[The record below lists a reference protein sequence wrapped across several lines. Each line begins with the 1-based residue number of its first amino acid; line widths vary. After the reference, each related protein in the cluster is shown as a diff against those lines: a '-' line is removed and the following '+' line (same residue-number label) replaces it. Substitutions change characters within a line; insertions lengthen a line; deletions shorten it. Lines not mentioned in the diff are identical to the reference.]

1 MLTLSLSKKY
11 AALNK
16 YHYQE
21 LFEQRAY
28 DRRKQRIEI
37 GIDYIP
43 VSAPPSI
50 VEDLANLGFTCN
62 DYVNGIAVSPKGR
75 IVKLGKVLNEK
86 NLAHFVND
94 PLRALKEKKVK
105 VVISRHPHDIIR
117 MSLGRNWVTCMA
129 NLQEL
134 ESSIT
139 TEILNGTLV
148 AYLVDVDD
156 NNIQNPYSR
165 CLITPYF
172 KRTKTKKEVVLKPI
186 RYYGTA
192 CHMLLKTVEDFCL
205 EFNSTKPSGFY
216 TRLKSYY
223 NNDIFFVVAHKDPKI
238 TKCTKVNNVLEYANA
253 YANVEKI
260 AKAGPL
266 GLSLIAKSKSFSP
279 TAVKNVV
286 PEIAKHFRITSE
298 FFSNPH
304 YPISLKKF
312 DTTVSQSLICGEA
325 DDLYFA
331 FYLMENFSLPRTTFR
346 GAKKEFIVPLIRKA
360 IQTKNFLAVRELFYS
375 KQLQNVC
382 YDTIPELK
390 KLPNT
395 VFLINRHGDTI
406 FSEKVLMD
414 WYKKSPLNEEDKQ
427 KMLFTG
433 MEKLSFETT
442 KNLLKSSKLASIAYQ
457 PFLNLTTMFAYL
469 DTYKINIRIATLWI
483 SKNKITPELVTKI
496 YNSLQPVFRSD
507 FKKRLPKY
515 FRTFAK

>member
-1 MLTLSLSKKY
+1 MLKLSLSKKY
-11 AALNK
+11 SALNK

-37 GIDYIP
+37 GVDYLP

-50 VEDLANLGFTCN
+50 LEDLEKLGFTCK
-62 DYVNGIAVSPKGR
+62 DYVNGIALSPKGR

-117 MSLGRNWVTCMA
+117 MSLCRSWVTCMS
-129 NLQEL
+129 NLDEL
-134 ESSIT
+134 QSNIT
-139 TEILNGTLV
+139 TEILHGTLV
-148 AYLVDVDD
+148 AYLVGIDD

-172 KRTKTKKEVVLKPI
+172 KRTKTKKEVLLKPI

-192 CHMLLKTVEDFCL
+192 CHMLLKTVEDFCS

-216 TRLKSYY
+216 TMLKSYY
-223 NNDIFFVVAHKDPKI
+223 KNDPFFVVSHKDPKI
-238 TKCTKVNNVLEYANA
+238 TKSTKVYNLLEYANS

-260 AKAGPL
+260 AKAGTV
-266 GLSLIAKSKSFSP
+266 GLSIIAKSKSFEP
-279 TAVKNVV
+279 TVVKIVV
-286 PEIAKHFRITSE
+286 PEIAKHFKTTAE
-298 FFSNPH
+298 FFNNPH

-312 DTTVSQSLICGEA
+312 DTVVSQSLICGEA
-325 DDLYFA
+325 DDLDFA
-331 FYLMENFSLPRTTFR
+331 FYLMENFSFPRSIFP
-346 GAKKEFIVPLIRKA
+346 GAPKEFIVPLIKKS
-360 IQTKNFLAVRELFYS
+360 IQTTNFLAVQELFYC
-375 KQLQNVC
+375 KELQNVC

-390 KLPNT
+390 NLPDT
-395 VFLINRHGDTI
+395 AVLVNRNGDTI

-414 WYKKSPLNEEDKQ
+414 WYKKSPLTEEYKQ
-427 KMLFTG
+427 QLLFTG
-433 MEKLSFETT
+433 REKLSFETT

-469 DTYKINIRIATLWI
+469 DTYKINLRIATLWI

-496 YNSLQPVFRSD
+496 YHSLQPVFQTD
-507 FKKRLPKY
+507 FKKKLPKY